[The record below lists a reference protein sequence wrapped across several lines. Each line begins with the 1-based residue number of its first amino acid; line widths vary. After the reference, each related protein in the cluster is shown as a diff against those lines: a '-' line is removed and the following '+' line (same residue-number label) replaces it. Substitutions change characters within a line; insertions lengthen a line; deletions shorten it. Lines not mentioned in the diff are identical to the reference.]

1 MKRLLLPLLAAL
13 VLPTAVNAKPI
24 YLSCE
29 FNETRIFIGTQ
40 VNKSLNNWSPSFGK
54 NPVDFTLNEISQ
66 SGSIFYKEQ
75 YDEQLNNI
83 TSKLAFV
90 TFQPESMVISV
101 VPTGNSFALE
111 EKYTISRLDGSIFRK
126 MLMAG
131 GDSGGGIRRE
141 YKGICKKAEPKE
153 KLF

>member
-1 MKRLLLPLLAAL
+1 MKRLLFSLLAAL
-13 VLPTAVNAKPI
+13 ALPTAVNAKPI

-29 FNETRIFIGTQ
+29 FNEERVFIGSQ
-40 VNKSLNNWSPSFGK
+40 ENKLLNSWSKSFQP
-54 NPVDFTLNEISQ
+54 NPVDFTLNEINQ

-75 YDEQLNNI
+75 YNQQLNNI

-101 VPTGNSFALE
+101 FPTGNSFELE
-111 EKYTISRLDGSIFRK
+111 EKYTISRLDGSVFRK
-126 MLMAG
+126 MLLVG
-131 GDSGGGIRRE
+131 GDKAGGIRRE
-141 YKGICKKAEPKE
+141 YKGNCTKAEPKQ